1 MVAAYRRVY
10 QIFDRIRPTL
20 VGRELTASEIIDL
33 LKALMDPERQ
43 KS

>member
-33 LKALMDPERQ
+33 KALMDPERQ